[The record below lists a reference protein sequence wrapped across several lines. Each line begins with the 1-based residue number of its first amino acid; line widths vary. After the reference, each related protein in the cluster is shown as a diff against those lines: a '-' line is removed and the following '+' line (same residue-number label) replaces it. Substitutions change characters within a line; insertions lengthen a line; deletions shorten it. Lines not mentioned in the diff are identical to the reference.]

1 MTSSNQG
8 SSSEVIDNLV
18 LSKPDEQQ
26 YTNIR
31 DNSRFD
37 DSDFNHFEKSRSTN
51 FQFERQNPN
60 GKLENS
66 RRLSQILQDGKR
78 KSINSVDIEI
88 NENYTLNEDF
98 EKSSSKSK
106 LEEVNFNITPVVQ
119 KFENQVGVRLSSTI
133 DFDLSKS

>member
-8 SSSEVIDNLV
+8 SSSELIDNLV

-37 DSDFNHFEKSRSTN
+37 DSDFNNFEKSRSTN

>member
-37 DSDFNHFEKSRSTN
+37 DSDFNNFEKSRSTN

>member
-8 SSSEVIDNLV
+8 SSSELIDNLV

>member
-1 MTSSNQG
+1 M
-8 SSSEVIDNLV
+8 
-18 LSKPDEQQ
+18 
-26 YTNIR
+26 
-31 DNSRFD
+31 
-37 DSDFNHFEKSRSTN
+37 
-51 FQFERQNPN
+51 
-60 GKLENS
+60 
-66 RRLSQILQDGKR
+66 
-78 KSINSVDIEI
+78 DIEI